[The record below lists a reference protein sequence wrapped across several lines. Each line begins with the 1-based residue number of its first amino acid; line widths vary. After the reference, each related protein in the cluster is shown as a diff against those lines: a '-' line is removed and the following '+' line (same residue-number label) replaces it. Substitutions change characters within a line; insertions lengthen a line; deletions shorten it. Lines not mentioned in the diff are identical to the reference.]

1 MNLRMGPAAL
11 TQIRVEGRNARAVI
25 SCARCGIF
33 ARFPAIESYMRIPL
47 IAAHLICTLALAGPL
62 LAQTQNSVT
71 LVPLGVPSNIYT
83 PEIQL
88 GSATQPAIVTV
99 PPIEAAVPVP
109 EINVSNAPPASTA
122 LLSTRHFDFIVS
134 PDDVVPGSIEDTS
147 ISLGEYARQLRAAK
161 QRSPLPDAV
170 PNAIGNPTNSK

>member
-1 MNLRMGPAAL
+1 
-11 TQIRVEGRNARAVI
+11 
-25 SCARCGIF
+25 
-33 ARFPAIESYMRIPL
+33 MRIAL
-47 IAAHLICTLALAGPL
+47 IAAHLISLALAGPL

-71 LVPLGVPSNIYT
+71 TFVPLGVPSNIYT

-134 PDDVVPGSIEDTS
+134 PEDVIPGSIEDTS